1 MRRESNTIDV
11 KLNWVSRMGDSSSQ
25 EPKEIVAVK
34 KIYRT
39 PEVRF
44 ERVFEVMALVCGKVF
59 NTQLN
64 CRGSRKAS

>member
-1 MRRESNTIDV
+1 MENLPAQNARE
-11 KLNWVSRMGDSSSQ
+11 G
-25 EPKEIVAVK
+25 VAAK
-34 KIYRT
+34 KPYRK

-59 NTQLN
+59 HTQLS

>member
-1 MRRESNTIDV
+1 
-11 KLNWVSRMGDSSSQ
+11 MGDLSSQ

-59 NTQLN
+59 NTQLS